1 MKYVI
6 IGNGI
11 AGIQAA
17 EAIRL
22 LDPSGSITL
31 IGDETFLPYCRPMIS
46 LVLEGEIGHEEL
58 PIRNANFYDDLRITP
73 VLGKRV
79 TGIDAENRKVLI
91 RSKIPGD
98 SLTSAMMTGFVCEV
112 LSAIRDDTQAES
124 HSEITFDKLLI
135 ASGADPRPVKADG
148 LNLKNIF
155 FMRTENHVRQMLDI
169 LPEVKNALV
178 LGGGLVGFKAAYGL
192 LRRNIGVTMLI
203 RSAYPF
209 SMQTDETA
217 GSMILDELLKQGL
230 NVKAGVE
237 ATAFEG
243 PGKVKHAHLSD
254 GTAIPCDMVVVGK
267 GVMPALSFVPRDKIR
282 TDLGI
287 MVNEYMETSVPGIFA
302 AGDVAESV
310 DIARKTPWM
319 NAIWHEAAEQGRI
332 AGMNMAGRAV
342 AYRGSLSRNVIRI
355 FSLDMM
361 SGGIVNPPHD
371 LSDPSRSHA
380 PRGNAVYE
388 TFSMTDPRRKTYR
401 KLVFQVDKLVGMVM
415 VNDIEQGGVLLSLI
429 QSQKPICIPKAAML
443 DPSFNYRQLI

>member
-1 MKYVI
+1 MNYVI

-17 EAIRL
+17 EAIRRF
-22 LDPSGSITL
+22 DPAGNITM
-31 IGDETFLPYCRPMIS
+31 IGDESFPPYCRPMIS
-46 LVLEGEIGHEEL
+46 LVLEGKIGPEKL

-79 TGIDAENRKVLI
+79 TGIDVESRKVLI
-91 RSKIPGD
+91 RSKSPGD
-98 SLTSAMMTGFVCEV
+98 SLTSAM
-112 LSAIRDDTQAES
+112 I
-124 HSEITFDKLLI
+124 IPFDKLLI
-135 ASGADPRPVKADG
+135 ASGADPRPVKAEG

-155 FMRTENHVRQMLDI
+155 FMRTEHHVRQMLDI

-203 RSAYPF
+203 RSAYPL
-209 SMQTDETA
+209 SMQADEIA

-254 GTAIPCDMVVVGK
+254 GTAIPCDIVVVGK
-267 GVMPALSFVPRDKIR
+267 GVTPALSFVPRDKIR

-287 MVNEYMETSVPGIFA
+287 LVNQYMETSVPGIFA
-302 AGDVAESV
+302 AGDVAESF
-310 DIARKTPWM
+310 DIARKSPWV
-319 NAIWHEAAEQGRI
+319 NAIWPEAVEQGRI

-355 FSLDMM
+355 FDLNMM
-361 SGGIVNPPHD
+361 SGGVINPPQKTE
-371 LSDPSRSHA
+371 SP
-380 PRGNAVYE
+380 VYE
-388 TFSMTDPRRKTYR
+388 TLSMSDPCRNTYR
-401 KLVFQVDKLVGMVM
+401 KLVFQGDQLAGMAM
-415 VNDIEQGGVLLSLI
+415 INDIEQGGLLLSLI
-429 QSQKPICIPKAAML
+429 QSQKPISIPKAAML
-443 DPSFNYRQLI
+443 DISFNYRQLI